1 MVWVSTSKEAKE
13 KYSGI
18 LGNISLKVGERK
30 YMRNVSLQQSL
41 LVPTHLV
48 MGKVKAEK
56 GKWYIATDLYDLDK
70 AYGYYEKRMWIE
82 EMFRDLKSRFH
93 WCDYKVETPEAR
105 EMLTFC
111 LISYTIVIFLGHQVS
126 KTNRQSLVASFC
138 YGSVVS
144 KKR

>member
-1 MVWVSTSKEAKE
+1 MV
-13 KYSGI
+13 YS
-18 LGNISLKVGERK
+18 
-30 YMRNVSLQQSL
+30 
-41 LVPTHLV
+41 
-48 MGKVKAEK
+48 
-56 GKWYIATDLYDLDK
+56 YDLDK

-93 WCDYKVETPEAR
+93 WCDYKAETPEAR